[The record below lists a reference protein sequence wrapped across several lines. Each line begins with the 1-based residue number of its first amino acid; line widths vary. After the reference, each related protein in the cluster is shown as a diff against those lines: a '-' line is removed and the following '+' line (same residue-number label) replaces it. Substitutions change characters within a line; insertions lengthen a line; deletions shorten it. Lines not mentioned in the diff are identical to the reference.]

1 MLKRGHD
8 RTAPHTSD
16 LVEYQTQESGVGWL
30 RAVLRDA
37 IGPGYP
43 VHPYSIDPHSGG

>member
-1 MLKRGHD
+1 MGIGPLPDPEDRGFALAD
-8 RTAPHTSD
+8 YP
-16 LVEYQTQESGVGWL
+16 
-30 RAVLRDA
+30 AVNAWAGRVRDV